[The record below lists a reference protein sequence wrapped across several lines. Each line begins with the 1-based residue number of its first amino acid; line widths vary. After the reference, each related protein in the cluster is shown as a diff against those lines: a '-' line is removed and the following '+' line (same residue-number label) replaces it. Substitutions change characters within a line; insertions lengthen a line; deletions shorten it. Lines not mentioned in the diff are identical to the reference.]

1 MTVRLVSRR
10 MRPSDCRA
18 RCSKGEQ
25 AGGERAK
32 LVVCGQISLAR
43 RVVNESRRDETR
55 RDEEMRVVVLADGG
69 AIGGRGGALVQRPDL
84 RASFWTGGAQGLV
97 VALRQAV
104 FLI

>member
-1 MTVRLVSRR
+1 M
-10 MRPSDCRA
+10 
-18 RCSKGEQ
+18 
-25 AGGERAK
+25 
-32 LVVCGQISLAR
+32 
-43 RVVNESRRDETR
+43 
-55 RDEEMRVVVLADGG
+55 VVLADGG